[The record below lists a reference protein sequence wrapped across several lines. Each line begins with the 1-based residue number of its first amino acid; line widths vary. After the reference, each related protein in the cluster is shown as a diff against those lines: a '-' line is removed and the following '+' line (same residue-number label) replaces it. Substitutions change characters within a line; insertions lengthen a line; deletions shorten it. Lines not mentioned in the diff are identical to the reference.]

1 MVNPLLLFSARPWA
15 RRPRGTVRRA
25 DVDIPTEIPAI
36 DTVFLVLRRMRVPL
50 VVLVIIFAISVAGL
64 AIIPGQDARG
74 NPARMTVF
82 DAFYF
87 ISYTATTIGFGELPN
102 AFTTAQRMWVTGS
115 IYGSVIGWAYAIGT
129 LFSLLQDQGFRDALA
144 LQQFRRRVRRID
156 EPFLLVAG
164 YGHAGRLVCKGLDAL
179 GRRAVVLDHARERI
193 EALAADQLSIDVP
206 GLTGDVHDPA
216 MLGIAGL
223 GHPKCE
229 GVLAL
234 DDDDD
239 ANLAVVMAANL
250 MRPDLPVIA
259 RCGDR
264 VVEDHMH
271 DFAPQAVI
279 NPYDRF
285 GGYLVLALQRPTVH
299 QLATWLMSPPGSPL
313 PEHHDGLATGRWIVC
328 ADGHFGDEVAA
339 DLRRAGLDVTMADP
353 AAGDPDVTG
362 AAGFVAGTERDTTN
376 LSLAAHAR
384 LANPD
389 IFLVARQKSPSSA
402 PLLQALDLDAVFVPT
417 ELVARET
424 LARVI
429 TPISWSFIDHVLQ
442 QSEDWAE
449 RTLAQLTERCGERGP
464 HPLRLIVTTA
474 EAPALVRWLGRH
486 ELTLGDV
493 LRDPDDRERLLAA
506 VPLVL
511 IRGPELTYMPSLTE
525 PLRVDDIVLIAG
537 RSAAHDAMSATLY
550 YDSAVEYVATGRQV
564 PTTWLWRALRGSR
577 SRAA

>member
-1 MVNPLLLFSARPWA
+1 MVNPLLLFSARPGS
-15 RRPRGTVRRA
+15 RRPRGSVRRA
-25 DVDIPTEIPAI
+25 EVAVPTEVPAV
-36 DTVFLVLRRMRVPL
+36 DAVFLVLRRMRVPL
-50 VVLVIIFAISVAGL
+50 IVLVVIFAVSVAGL
-64 AIIPGQDARG
+64 AIIPGRDAQG

-164 YGHAGRLVCKGLDAL
+164 YGHAGQLVCQGLDGL
-179 GRRAVVLDHARERI
+179 GRRAVVLDETRERI

-206 GLTGDVHDPA
+206 GLAADVHNPA
-216 MLGIAGL
+216 MLGVAGL
-223 GHPKCE
+223 GHPRCE

-234 DDDDD
+234 TDDDD

-250 MRPDLPVIA
+250 VRPGLPVIA
-259 RCGDR
+259 RCADR
-264 VVEDHMH
+264 AVEEHMH

-285 GGYLVLALQRPTVH
+285 GGYLVLALRRPTTYR
-299 QLATWLMSPPGSPL
+299 LATWLMSPAGSPL
-313 PEHHDGLATGRWIVC
+313 PERREGLADGRWIVC
-328 ADGHFGDEVAA
+328 ADGQFGEEVTA

-353 AAGDPDVTG
+353 ADGDPDVTG
-362 AAGFVAGTERDTTN
+362 IVGFVAGTERDTTN

-384 LANPD
+384 LSDPG
-389 IFLVARQKSPSSA
+389 IYLVARQKAPSSA
-402 PLLQALDLDAVFVPT
+402 PLIQALDLDSVFIPT

-429 TPISWSFIDHVLQ
+429 TPISWSFIDHILQ
-442 QSEDWAE
+442 QPDGWAVD
-449 RTLAQLTERCGERGP
+449 TLTRITARVGPRAP
-464 HPLRLIVTTA
+464 HPLRLIVTPA
-474 EAPALVRWLGRH
+474 EAPALVRWLARH
-486 ELTLGDV
+486 ELALGDV
-493 LRDPDDRERLLAA
+493 LRDPDDRGRSLAA
-506 VPLVL
+506 IPLVL
-511 IRGPELTYMPSLTE
+511 IRGEETTFLPDLDGA
-525 PLRVDDIVLIAG
+525 LRVGDVVLMAG
-537 RSAAHDAMSATLY
+537 RESAHDAMTATLF
-550 YDSAVEYVATGRQV
+550 YDAAVEYVATGRQV
-564 PTTWLWRALRGSR
+564 PSTWLWRALRRGGGG
-577 SRAA
+577 